1 MTTPTII
8 ETDLREVLAQINQK
22 LDGINDIRIEL
33 AEIRNNI
40 KSPNEKVSS
49 LDKRLKKV
57 EENRNRQIW
66 ALIGI
71 LFTAVVATAIR
82 FVFVSLPNFQ

>member
-22 LDGINDIRIEL
+22 LDGINEIRVEL
-33 AEIRNNI
+33 AEIRGDI
-40 KSPNEKVSS
+40 KALDERVSG
-49 LDKRLKKV
+49 LDKRLERV
-57 EENRNRQIW
+57 EGGQNKQIW

-82 FVFVSLPNFQ
+82 FVLVSLPNVQ

>member
-22 LDGINDIRIEL
+22 LDGINDIRVEL
-33 AEIRNNI
+33 AEIRGDI
-40 KSPNEKVSS
+40 KS
-49 LDKRLKKV
+49 LDKRLEQV
-57 EENRNRQIW
+57 EGNQNRQIW

>member
-22 LDGINDIRIEL
+22 LDGINDIRVEL
-33 AEIRNNI
+33 AEIKGDI
-40 KSPNEKVSS
+40 KS
-49 LDKRLKKV
+49 LDKRLEQV
-57 EENRNRQIW
+57 EGSQNRQIW

>member
-22 LDGINDIRIEL
+22 LDGINDIRVEL
-33 AEIRNNI
+33 AEIKGDI
-40 KSPNEKVSS
+40 KSLNEKVSS
-49 LDKRLKKV
+49 LDKRLERV
-57 EENRNRQIW
+57 EGSQNKQIW

>member
-1 MTTPTII
+1 MTTPNII

-22 LDGINDIRIEL
+22 LDGINDIRVEL
-33 AEIRNNI
+33 AEIRDNI
-40 KSPNEKVSS
+40 KSPNKKVSS
-49 LDKRLKKV
+49 LYKRLKIV
-57 EENRNRQIW
+57 EENRNKQIW

-82 FVFVSLPNFQ
+82 FVLLSLPNIQ

>member
-22 LDGINDIRIEL
+22 LDGINDIRVEL
-33 AEIRNNI
+33 AEIRGDI
-40 KSPNEKVSS
+40 KS
-49 LDKRLKKV
+49 LDKRLEQV
-57 EENRNRQIW
+57 EGSQNRQIW

>member
-1 MTTPTII
+1 MTTPTMI

-22 LDGINDIRIEL
+22 LDGINDIRVEL
-33 AEIRNNI
+33 AEIRGDI
-40 KSPNEKVSS
+40 KS
-49 LDKRLKKV
+49 LDKRLEQV
-57 EENRNRQIW
+57 EGSQNRQIW

-71 LFTAVVATAIR
+71 LFTAVVATAIS

>member
-33 AEIRNNI
+33 AEIRDNI

-66 ALIGI
+66 ALSGI

-82 FVFVSLPNFQ
+82 FIFVSLPNFQ

>member
-22 LDGINDIRIEL
+22 LDGINDIRVEL
-33 AEIRNNI
+33 AQIRENI
-40 KSPNEKVSS
+40 KSPNKKVSS
-49 LDKRLKKV
+49 LDKRLKRV
-57 EENRNRQIW
+57 EENRNKQIW

>member
-22 LDGINDIRIEL
+22 LDGINDIRVEL
-33 AEIRNNI
+33 AQIRENI

-57 EENRNRQIW
+57 EENRNKQIW

>member
-33 AEIRNNI
+33 AEIRENI
-40 KSPNEKVSS
+40 KSPNKKVSS
-49 LDKRLKKV
+49 LDKRLKRV
-57 EENRNRQIW
+57 EENRNKQIW

>member
-22 LDGINDIRIEL
+22 LDGINDIRVEL
-33 AEIRNNI
+33 AQIRENI

-49 LDKRLKKV
+49 LDKRLKRV
-57 EENRNRQIW
+57 EENRNKQIW

>member
-8 ETDLREVLAQINQK
+8 ETDLRKVLAQINQK

-33 AEIRNNI
+33 AEIRDNI

-49 LDKRLKKV
+49 LDKRLKRV
-57 EENRNRQIW
+57 EENRNKQIW

-71 LFTAVVATAIR
+71 LFITVVATAIR

>member
-8 ETDLREVLAQINQK
+8 ETDLREFLAQINQK

-33 AEIRNNI
+33 AEIRDNI

-49 LDKRLKKV
+49 LDKRLKRV
-57 EENRNRQIW
+57 EENRNKQIW

>member
-22 LDGINDIRIEL
+22 LDGINDIRVEL
-33 AEIRNNI
+33 AEIRDNI

-57 EENRNRQIW
+57 EENRNKQIW

>member
-22 LDGINDIRIEL
+22 LDGINDIRVEL
-33 AEIRNNI
+33 AEIRGDI
-40 KSPNEKVSS
+40 KS
-49 LDKRLKKV
+49 LDKRLEQV
-57 EENRNRQIW
+57 EGSQNRQIW

-82 FVFVSLPNFQ
+82 FVLL